1 MKIRTK
7 KLAALLLAALL
18 TLPLLSACNDPSYTG
33 VIPPIGEGEQEQ
45 SETPK
50 EDDGKETVVP
60 TPEPTPSPTDDET
73 PEPTP
78 EPTDDETPEPTID
91 PAQQMRDLLEELMKG
106 DKEHLFGQKEYLKEL
121 FSGLSQDYK
130 YLIADFEELLA
141 QNGIT
146 IEGLDEKKFLFM
158 LESGL
163 DEETLAAVTRELEN
177 KKPLL
182 EKLAKDEEGKEVVEY
197 AIYVLDSDPTMK
209 EIAVTF
215 FDTTLGK
222 QVVGVYKYVTAP
234 ADGTPILPPAEE
246 VVTPDVEPK
255 PELVEE

>member
-1 MKIRTK
+1 MKTRTK

-73 PEPTP
+73 PEPT
-78 EPTDDETPEPTID
+78 ID
-91 PAQQMRDLLEELMKG
+91 PAQQMKDLLEELMKG

-163 DEETLAAVTRELEN
+163 DEEALAAVTKELEN